1 MTRTFIALEQDES
14 LQRHLGETIRRM
26 APALP
31 HLKWIDPA
39 SIHLTLAFLG
49 ELTDEQLAKAV
60 ESSDGAARQAAPF
73 GYRLAQLGTFG
84 APRQPRVV
92 WIGVDEPTG
101 ELTRLQ
107 RLLTRELE
115 QRGFAGE
122 TRPFSPHLTLARVKE
137 PFSAAELQTLQ
148 HFLADQ
154 RLNAPSPYYRT
165 QRVSVMK
172 SELARAG
179 AVYTRLYDSLL
190 GERPV

>member
-1 MTRTFIALEQDES
+1 MTRTFIALERDES
-14 LQRHLGETIRRM
+14 LQRHLIESIRRM

-31 HLKWIDPA
+31 RLKWVDP
-39 SIHLTLAFLG
+39 STIHLTLAFLG
-49 ELTDEQLAKAV
+49 ELIDEQLAKAV
-60 ESSDGAARQAAPF
+60 QASDEAARQAAPF
-73 GYRLAQLGTFG
+73 GYRLARLGTFG

-115 QRGFAGE
+115 QRGFALE

-137 PFSAAELQTLQ
+137 PLSAAELQTMQ
-148 HFLADQ
+148 HFLADRQ
-154 RLNAPSPYYRT
+154 RSVPSPYYYA

-172 SELARAG
+172 SELSRTG
-179 AVYTRLYDSLL
+179 AAYTRLHDSLL
-190 GERPV
+190 GK